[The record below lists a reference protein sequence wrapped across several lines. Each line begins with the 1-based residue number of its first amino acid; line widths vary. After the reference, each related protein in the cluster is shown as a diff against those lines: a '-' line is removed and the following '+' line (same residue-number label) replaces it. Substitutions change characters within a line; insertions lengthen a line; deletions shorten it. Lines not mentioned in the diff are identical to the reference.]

1 MRVVILGGGFA
12 GLSALKTYRDA
23 ILIDEKNYF
32 VLTHRLVDVVRTGN
46 PEIAKLPYRK
56 VLRATV
62 KSVDFKEKKV
72 ITTEGTIL
80 YDKLIITLGYSQRL
94 IPGSEKL
101 ENIEDALRIRE
112 KLRKERKVAV
122 LGGGALSVEL
132 AGHAR
137 ELGKEVYLVEERDKL
152 LGFMSKDSS
161 EYAKRRLEEMG
172 VNLYLKTKVEGI
184 DNGTLVTTNGNL
196 KVDLVI
202 SGVGFKGPEIISR
215 LRLTNINSRM
225 LVNEYLRSEDFEDV
239 YGAGDCATTKS
250 FIPMSAQVAV
260 QAGERAMLN
269 AIGNEDKFRYKQLA
283 VIVKIGS
290 ESFGDFM
297 GRFVRGDM
305 AELAKRF
312 GIFRAI
318 RLIN

>member
-1 MRVVILGGGFA
+1 MLQA
-12 GLSALKTYRDA
+12 
-23 ILIDEKNYF
+23 
-32 VLTHRLVDVVRTGN
+32 
-46 PEIAKLPYRK
+46 
-56 VLRATV
+56 
-62 KSVDFKEKKV
+62 
-72 ITTEGTIL
+72 
-80 YDKLIITLGYSQRL
+80 TLGYSQRL

-112 KLRKERKVAV
+112 KLRKAKKVAV

-132 AGHAR
+132 AGYAR

-196 KVDLVI
+196 KADLVI

-215 LRLTNINSRM
+215 LGLTNVNSRM

-305 AELAKRF
+305 AELAKKF